1 MSAAEPLPSSS
12 TFTAA
17 SSKRQWEIDALRGLM
32 LVLMTVT
39 HIPTRFSEPLGQPFG
54 FVSAAEGFVTLSAF
68 VAGMV
73 YTKRQLR
80 DGADSMRTAF
90 FRRALK
96 IYLCQ
101 IGLLSFM
108 LSLIALVGVVTGQVA
123 ITNLVSFFLQHPVT
137 AAFSGLL
144 LLYNPP
150 LLDILPMY
158 ILFMLAS
165 PLLLLHGTR
174 HGWGGLLLVSGA
186 VWLAAQFGLSQAAYD
201 GVVHF
206 TGLRVP
212 FRETGSFEM
221 LAWQFLWVIGL
232 WIGASQAM
240 GRPVQ
245 PVAFPA
251 WAVKAA
257 VAIVVVHLVWRH
269 AIGQNP
275 FPGHSDWHAAYDKWQ
290 LGPLRLVDFLAM
302 VLLLMHYAPVLSKK
316 LPRLPPLE
324 RLGRQSLPVFC
335 AHLVLALCVLA
346 TLGDS
351 ERRSSWLFD
360 TFLLVIC
367 FVVLY
372 AVASISEHID
382 WRTARLRERLERK
395 RLSDRPSTPTPTPT
409 SAPTPAATLRR

>member
-1 MSAAEPLPSSS
+1 MPEVDRQPAPVAGGPRP
-12 TFTAA
+12 AG
-17 SSKRQWEIDALRGLM
+17 RQWEIDALRGLM

-39 HIPTRFSEPLGQPFG
+39 HIPTRYSEPLGQPFG

-80 DGADSMRTAF
+80 DGAGAMRSAF
-90 FRRALK
+90 LRRAFK

-101 IGLLSFM
+101 IGLLAFM
-108 LSLIALVGVVTGQVA
+108 LGLIALVGVATGQVA
-123 ITNLVSFFLQHPVT
+123 ITNLVSFFLAHPFT

-165 PLLLLHGTR
+165 PLLLLHGVR
-174 HGWGGLLLVSGA
+174 RGWGGLLLLSGA
-186 VWLAAQFGLSQAAYD
+186 IWLAAQFGLSQAGYD
-201 GVVHF
+201 EIVRF
-206 TGLRVP
+206 TGLKVS

-232 WIGASQAM
+232 WMGASQAT
-240 GRPVQ
+240 GKPVQ
-245 PVAFPA
+245 PAAFPG

-257 VAIVVVHLVWRH
+257 LAIFVLHLIWRH
-269 AIGQNP
+269 AFGQDP
-275 FPGHSDWHAAYDKWQ
+275 FPGHSTWDMAYDKWK
-290 LGPLRLVDFLAM
+290 LGPLRLIDFLAM
-302 VLLLMHYAPVLSKK
+302 VLLLMHFAPVLSRR

-324 RLGRQSLPVFC
+324 RFGRQSLPVFC
-335 AHLVLALCVLA
+335 AHLVLALSVLA

-351 ERRSSWLFD
+351 ERRSSWEFD
-360 TFLLVIC
+360 TFLIVAC

-382 WRTARLRERLERK
+382 RRAASLRERLARK
-395 RLSDRPSTPTPTPT
+395 PLSDRSPGSASAST
-409 SAPTPAATLRR
+409 AVLRR